1 MFSGKIKLPTDLFC
15 SVFFVANLR
24 NEEYNIIKHTKR
36 VIIIINNNDLKVI
49 ERLMQNARA
58 TWAELGALIGL
69 SAPAAADR
77 VRKLEDGGI
86 IRSYS
91 AVVDPE
97 AIGLGLTAFISVT
110 LSSSTYKTAF
120 IEKVGSLPEV
130 QECHHVAGED
140 DYILKVRCTGTRHLE
155 RLISDQIKSTPEVKT
170 KTTIV
175 LSTVKE
181 TVVLPVFA
189 ER

>member
-1 MFSGKIKLPTDLFC
+1 M
-15 SVFFVANLR
+15 
-24 NEEYNIIKHTKR
+24 
-36 VIIIINNNDLKVI
+36 INTNDLKVV

-77 VRKLEDGGI
+77 VRKMEDSGM
-86 IRSYS
+86 IRGYS

-110 LSSSTYKTAF
+110 LAGFADRSLF
-120 IEKVGSLPEV
+120 IEKIGSLPEV

-155 RLISDQIKSTPEVKT
+155 RLISDQIKSMPEAKT

-181 TVVLPVFA
+181 TIVLPIVCG
-189 ER
+189 R